1 MAAHPPR
8 RDASLRAH
16 TLPQSSN
23 SRPEK
28 LALEDRLRFETLLS
42 ELSAGLIH
50 VPAGAIDLALE
61 RALQQ
66 VVTFLGVDRGTVDI
80 YEELGRGMR
89 IAWAPAGLKESPHV
103 MDAEQF
109 PWTAKQLG
117 RGDIVRFSRIDE
129 LPEEAAI
136 DRASYARAGTCAKV
150 SLPLS
155 AGGPMLGALSF
166 ASVHAER
173 AWPVE
178 LVERLRLLSEAFAST
193 LERKRMELSLAR
205 LRFEQL
211 CRPSRRLQPA
221 VSGRFQSEVQRALHR
236 VVDFL
241 GVAPA
246 V

>member
-1 MAAHPPR
+1 M
-8 RDASLRAH
+8 RAH